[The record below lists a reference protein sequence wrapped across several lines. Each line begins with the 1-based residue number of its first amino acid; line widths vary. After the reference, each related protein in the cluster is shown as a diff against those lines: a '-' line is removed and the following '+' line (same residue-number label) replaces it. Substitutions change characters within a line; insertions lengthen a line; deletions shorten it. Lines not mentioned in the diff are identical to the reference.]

1 MRVIVLSFIAALGL
15 AACGRSAPPGESAQN
30 ETPGGGVF
38 PDLAQASY
46 RAEATVTDNDGR
58 TAPMVMI
65 RSGGKLRME
74 VSAPEGNA
82 IIITNAADGESII
95 ISSMGGRQ
103 VAMQVNDADQFKD
116 PAAEWGAELAS
127 AATRTGSCSV
137 AGENGSE
144 WTRSDEEGEQTTCVT
159 ADGIILRAGTAGR
172 TTWETTRVE
181 RGPQDAA
188 LFEVP
193 PGVQVLDLN
202 NVRGMAEAFGRA
214 NDGD

>member
-1 MRVIVLSFIAALGL
+1 MRTIALVLTAALSL
-15 AACGRSAPPGESAQN
+15 AACGRSAPAGESAQT
-30 ETPGGGVF
+30 EAPGGGAF

-46 RAEATVTDNDGR
+46 RAEATITDDDGR

-65 RSGGKLRME
+65 RSAGKLRME

-82 IIITNAADGESII
+82 IIITNAADGEGII

-103 VAMQVNDADQFKD
+103 VAMRMTDADQFKD
-116 PAAEWGAELAS
+116 PAEDWSSELA
-127 AATRTGSCSV
+127 ANATRTGSCSV
-137 AGENGSE
+137 AGETGAE
-144 WTRSDEEGEQTTCVT
+144 WTRSGEKGEQTACVT
-159 ADGIILRAGTAGR
+159 SDGIILRAGAAGR

-202 NVRGMAEAFGRA
+202 NVRGLVEAFGRA
-214 NDGD
+214 SDGN